1 MHCSLPSHNIL
12 AALTRSSNLKHPSI
26 MKKVFSI
33 IALAVLTLGMFSCE
47 AETDVKETE
56 ALMAELGD
64 QDSSTGS
71 SSQSDD
77 RN

>member
-1 MHCSLPSHNIL
+1 
-12 AALTRSSNLKHPSI
+12 